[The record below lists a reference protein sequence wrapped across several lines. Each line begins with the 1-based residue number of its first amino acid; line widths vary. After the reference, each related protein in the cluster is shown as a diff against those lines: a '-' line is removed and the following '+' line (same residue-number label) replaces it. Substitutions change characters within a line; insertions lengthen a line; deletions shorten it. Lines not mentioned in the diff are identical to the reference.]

1 MGTRQ
6 RGVSVALSSGY
17 AAARGAVAS
26 SSSARQCG
34 VSVALSSG
42 CAVRLRQCGVQL
54 RQAAVRGA
62 VASVRCA
69 VASSSGARQ
78 RSAFVLPVRSESI
91 RANRN

>member
-1 MGTRQ
+1 MRGCVVRGFVKQ
-6 RGVSVALSSGY
+6 R
-17 AAARGAVAS
+17 
-26 SSSARQCG
+26 
-34 VSVALSSG
+34 